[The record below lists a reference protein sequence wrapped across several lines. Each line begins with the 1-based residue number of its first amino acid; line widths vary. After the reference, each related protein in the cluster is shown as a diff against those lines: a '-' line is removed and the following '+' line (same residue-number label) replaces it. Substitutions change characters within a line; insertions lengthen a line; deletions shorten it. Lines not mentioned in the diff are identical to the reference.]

1 MNPNFEELFKDSTV
15 MKTCINMYIN
25 TLLEQVDK
33 LTKELAASEKR
44 VNELEEEYVFP
55 KGGAINQFY
64 DEN

>member
-1 MNPNFEELFKDSTV
+1 MSHNFEELFKDSTA